1 MMTIIESE
9 KQWTAEE
16 YLERERQTLREI
28 GGKHEFFN
36 QQLIEMVGG
45 SIPHSGIESNLNFI
59 FQNQARAH
67 KSNHLVLTSNVKVIS
82 FLKNK
87 NYFYPDLVVV
97 EGRPFHI
104 DENEDIIGNPS
115 ILIEV
120 LSDSTESFDR
130 GDKFRSYRQINS
142 LKEYILIAQDEQRIE
157 HFFKDENGRWQ
168 IGEVISEGSLVLIS
182 PPFELAIED
191 VYYNV
196 VFEEK

>member
-9 KQWTAEE
+9 KQWTAEA
-16 YLERERQTLREI
+16 YLERERKTLREI
-28 GGKHEFFN
+28 GGKYEFYK
-36 QQLIEMVGG
+36 LKPIETAHCSTV
-45 SIPHSGIESNLNFI
+45 HNTVVSNLSYVFLCQI
-59 FQNQARAH
+59 RSH
-67 KSNHLVLTSNVKVIS
+67 KSNHIVLSSDQKVEAVH
-82 FLKNK
+82 NGK
-87 NYFYPDLVVV
+87 NYFYPDLTIV
-97 EGRPFHI
+97 EGRPFSA
-104 DENEDIIGNPS
+104 DEHNDILLNPS

-191 VYYNV
+191 VYHNV
-196 VFEEK
+196 FFEEK